1 MVGIIKNLF
10 SRKDNYYLELDE
22 SETQNN
28 AQAQTSE
35 KAEAKAEKVEK
46 EKQPS
51 SPQPAPAAQPSPVQ
65 NNGNASNP
73 LSGDTF
79 APNYLLPK
87 ATASRRR
94 PGANMNQFLEL
105 ARDVKAP
112 SNQ

>member
-1 MVGIIKNLF
+1 MVNIIKNLF
-10 SRKDNYYLELDE
+10 SGKDNYYIELDE
-22 SETQNN
+22 SETQDN
-28 AQAQTSE
+28 AAAENTE
-35 KAEAKAEKVEK
+35 KAKPKAEEAPTE

-51 SPQPAPAAQPSPVQ
+51 PTQPTPAAQPSPVE
-65 NNGNASNP
+65 NNGSNP

-112 SNQ
+112 RNQ